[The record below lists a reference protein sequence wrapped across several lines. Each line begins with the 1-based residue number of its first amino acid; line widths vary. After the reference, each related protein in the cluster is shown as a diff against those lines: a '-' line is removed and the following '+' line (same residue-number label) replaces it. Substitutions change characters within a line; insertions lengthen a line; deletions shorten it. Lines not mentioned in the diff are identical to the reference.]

1 MNNFQELT
9 KRAGQIG
16 ELLAGR
22 GWHLVTVES
31 CTGGFVAQSLTA
43 MAGSSAWFECGFVT
57 YSNRSKQ
64 ALVGV
69 PVRLIERYGAVSL
82 EVAEAMV
89 HGAIG
94 RTGAQA
100 GLAITGIAGPDGGS
114 AEKPVGTVFIAWQ
127 VPGTAPVGQ
136 RFSFAGDRA
145 AVRHQSV
152 AAALEG
158 LYERAAAVA

>member
-1 MNNFQELT
+1 MV
-9 KRAGQIG
+9 RGA
-16 ELLAGR
+16 LA
-22 GWHLVTVES
+22 
-31 CTGGFVAQSLTA
+31 
-43 MAGSSAWFECGFVT
+43 
-57 YSNRSKQ
+57 
-64 ALVGV
+64 
-69 PVRLIERYGAVSL
+69 
-82 EVAEAMV
+82 
-89 HGAIG
+89 
-94 RTGAQA
+94 RTGAEA

-158 LYERAAAVA
+158 LHERAAAVA